1 MEKIKE
7 LAKKLIEHIEDYG
20 YERDGVYL
28 EYDINYIAFKVYIQ
42 SLPEQ
47 EEKEC
52 NIFYSSNINATKCEN
67 CGKEKHEHIYMT
79 ILNNNNQ

>member
-52 NIFYSSNINATKCEN
+52 NHNNTDVQNLRCN
-67 CGKEKHEHIYMT
+67 LCLDCGK
-79 ILNNNNQ
+79 ILESID